1 MIKDLKS
8 FVNYLNEQELTANQY
23 VLMQMLLTDS
33 FNELLGFS
41 KLLSRQFL
49 KSWRAEVDD
58 LIKREFI
65 EVSNPNEPY
74 ASTSFRVTEKLSGF
88 NRCGYE
94 QAHEFWEAYP
104 TFCYTDSGKQLFLK
118 NVSQS
123 EFFNQYL
130 SEVGH
135 DMNAHQRM
143 MQALEHA
150 RNFGYLNMKIT
161 TWLSARVYL
170 DMQKEMTP

>member
-8 FVNYLNEQELTANQY
+8 FVNFLNDQELTANQY

-33 FNELLGFS
+33 FQELSGYS
-41 KLLSRQFL
+41 KLLSSRFL
-49 KSWRAEVDD
+49 KSWKAEVDN
-58 LIKREFI
+58 LIERGFI
-65 EVSNPNEPY
+65 EVTYPTDPY
-74 ASTSFRVTEKLSGF
+74 ASTSFKVTEKLFGC

-104 TFCYTDSGKQLFLK
+104 TFYYTDSGKQLFLK

-123 EFFNQYL
+123 EFFHQYL

-135 DMNAHQRM
+135 DMNAHHRM
-143 MQALEHA
+143 MEALEHA
-150 RNFGYLNMKIT
+150 RYYGYLNMKIT
-161 TWLSARVYL
+161 TWLSARVYK